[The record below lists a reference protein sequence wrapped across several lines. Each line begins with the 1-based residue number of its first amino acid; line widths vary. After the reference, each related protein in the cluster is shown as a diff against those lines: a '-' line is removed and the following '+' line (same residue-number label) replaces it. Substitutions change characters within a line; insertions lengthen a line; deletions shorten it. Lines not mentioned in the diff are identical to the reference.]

1 VFGLPNNIGEWLQAM
16 RELHRRQ
23 TEATERLAAAAERM
37 ADALEGRTG
46 NGKLG
51 AVEGKRAAVEVVAE
65 AIGKRRR
72 G

>member
-23 TEATERLAAAAERM
+23 TEATERLAIAAERM
-37 ADALEGRTG
+37 ANALEGRTG
-46 NGKLG
+46 YGKAG
-51 AVEGKRAAVEVVAE
+51 EAGDERAAVELVAQ
-65 AIGKRRR
+65 ANGKRRR